1 MEQCKVHVVDY
12 NEHMYRQC
20 KCQKLSTHVV
30 ADVFRFLTTQTFS
43 VEVCRS

>member
-1 MEQCKVHVVDY
+1 MEQCKVHVVVY

-20 KCQKLSTHVV
+20 KCQKLSTHV
-30 ADVFRFLTTQTFS
+30 ADVFRFLTTLTFS